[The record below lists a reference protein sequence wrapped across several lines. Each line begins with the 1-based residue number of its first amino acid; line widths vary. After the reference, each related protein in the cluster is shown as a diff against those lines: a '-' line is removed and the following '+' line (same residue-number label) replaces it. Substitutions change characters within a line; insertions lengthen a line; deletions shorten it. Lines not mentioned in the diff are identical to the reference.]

1 MDNKKIIY
9 LAILF
14 QVLVL
19 AGMFVKALHPLLTG
33 EEVQLKIQTKDP
45 RDFFSG
51 DYVILNYDFN
61 SLDLNL
67 IANDLDTLR
76 AYSYGDILYLELE
89 KKGKFFE
96 VVGLWQEQK
105 DNDNIFMRTVVEN
118 PYTHSNNYARISLKA
133 GIEKYFTESQNA
145 KRLEEL
151 TSWANRD
158 AFEVSVSVMVSDA
171 GVARIKKLNY
181 QEKKLEDLIHN

>member
-1 MDNKKIIY
+1 MIDNKKIIY

-14 QVLVL
+14 QILVL

-33 EEVQLKIQTKDP
+33 DEIQLKIETKDP

-61 SLDLNL
+61 NIDLNKVS
-67 IANDLDTLR
+67 NDLDSLKE
-76 AYSYGDILYLELE
+76 YSYGDVLYLELE
-89 KKGKFFE
+89 KKDEFFE
-96 VVGLWQEQK
+96 VVGLWQDQK
-105 DNDNIFMRTVVEN
+105 DNGHIFMRAIVEN
-118 PYTHSNNYARISLKA
+118 EYSHMIYLKC

-145 KRLEEL
+145 QMLEDL

-171 GVARIKKLNY
+171 GVARIKKINY
-181 QEKKLEDLIHN
+181 QERKLTN